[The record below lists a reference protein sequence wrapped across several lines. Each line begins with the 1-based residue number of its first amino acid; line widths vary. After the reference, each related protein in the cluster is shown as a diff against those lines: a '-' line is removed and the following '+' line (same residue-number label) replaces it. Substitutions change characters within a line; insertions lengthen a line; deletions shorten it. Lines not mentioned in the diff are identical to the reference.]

1 MSWHGYD
8 PTWSKEFKDYAFY
21 ALLLSNE
28 PQIASEWLWELYCS
42 HESMFKES
50 WFPFEH
56 EPTDA
61 ELEVHVKHVS
71 ALINQSKELKVIRK
85 WFKHVQEANGHG
97 DDYMK
102 DFRKDMRKNYGVVI
116 E

>member
-8 PTWSKEFKDYAFY
+8 ITWSKEFKDYAFY
-21 ALLLSNE
+21 ALLQSNE
-28 PQIASEWLWELYCS
+28 PQIASEWLFHLYCY
-42 HESMFKES
+42 HESACAAFD
-50 WFPFEH
+50 
-56 EPTDA
+56 TDYNHA
-61 ELEVHVKHVS
+61 TIEEIEDYKKRLS